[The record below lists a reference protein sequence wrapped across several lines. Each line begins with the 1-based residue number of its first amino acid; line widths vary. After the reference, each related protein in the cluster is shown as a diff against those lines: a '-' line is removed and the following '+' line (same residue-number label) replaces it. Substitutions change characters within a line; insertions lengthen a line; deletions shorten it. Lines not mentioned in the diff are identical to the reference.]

1 MVFHR
6 GLRLR
11 TELYGEEFK
20 KGISKAT
27 NAIRISL
34 VALEESSFISNEEFY
49 HLGWY
54 LSYKKRCVLSPRKF
68 YDDYPI
74 AMKVY
79 LYISS

>member
-20 KGISKAT
+20 KGIAKAT

-54 LSYKKRCVLSPRKF
+54 ALHKKMLIINEKR
-68 YDDYPI
+68 
-74 AMKVY
+74 
-79 LYISS
+79 